1 MRIKKE
7 IEMLMKIKLLR
18 TSTEIEKPYN
28 YGAVIYD
35 STLALSL

>member
-18 TSTEIEKPYN
+18 TSTEIEN
-28 YGAVIYD
+28 HIIMV
-35 STLALSL
+35 

>member
-18 TSTEIEKPYN
+18 TSTEIEKPHN
-28 YGAVIYD
+28 YGVINE
-35 STLALSL
+35 

>member
-18 TSTEIEKPYN
+18 TSPEIENPYN
-28 YGAVIYD
+28 YGVINE
-35 STLALSL
+35 

>member
-28 YGAVIYD
+28 YGVIHE
-35 STLALSL
+35 